1 MKFYT
6 IVGGANGA
14 GKSSFIGSL
23 NEQYSEKIT
32 FFLNFFFE
40 RKIKKITFDLEH
52 LEKI

>member
-1 MKFYT
+1 MKIYT

-14 GKSSFIGSL
+14 GKSSVIGSL

-32 FFLNFFFE
+32 FFLFSFLKE
-40 RKIKKITFDLEH
+40 KSQSKRTCD